1 MYRVIFDRK
10 AVKELK
16 KIDVIWQRRI
26 KDRIELLAENPAA
39 LKPNIKKLRGKYNKL
54 ARLRVGNY
62 RIIFKVIDKKLVI
75 LIIRI
80 AHRKEVY

>member
-10 AVKELK
+10 AVKELE
-16 KIDVIWQRRI
+16 KIDTIWQQRI
-26 KDRIELLAENPAA
+26 KEKIELLAENPAT
-39 LKPNIKKLRGKYNKL
+39 LKPNITKLKGRYNKL

-62 RIIFKVIDKKLVI
+62 RIIFKVVDKELVI

>member
-16 KIDVIWQRRI
+16 QINDIWQRRI
-26 KDRIELLAENPAA
+26 KERIDLLAENPAA

-54 ARLRVGNY
+54 VRLRVGNY
-62 RIIFKVIDKKLVI
+62 RIILKVIERELVI

-80 AHRKEVY
+80 AHRREVY